1 MVDLP
6 VSNAK
11 GRNYDS
17 TFNVCKCKIA
27 QEFNSKVSKI
37 LIKESNYISVLSQN
51 KRSASQAQSIVISES
66 LDQKKNA
73 AQQRD
78 KKPLK

>member
-11 GRNYDS
+11 GRNYGS

-27 QEFNSKVSKI
+27 QESNSKVSKS

-51 KRSASQAQSIVISES
+51 KRSASQAQSIVISEA
-66 LDQKKNA
+66 LDQKRNA